1 MILRLLLL
9 LMGMVM
15 MAAPLAAKPLV
26 FAHRGASAWLPEET
40 LAAYERA
47 IADGADFIE
56 PDLVPT
62 KDGVL
67 VARHESNITETT
79 NVADHPEFAA
89 RRRAKVI
96 DGRAQ
101 EGWFTEDFTLAEVK
115 TLRAKERLGSL
126 RPESMAHDGQFEVA
140 TFDEIVALAARSG
153 RPVGLIPEIK
163 HPTYFAGLGFDTPG
177 KLIAAIKS
185 SAYLRRAPMI
195 VQCFEIATLKRLRD
209 ELAGM
214 RNVALLQLIQSADV
228 KQPADVVAAGGA
240 LTFEDMLT
248 PQGLAEI
255 ARYAQWIGPPLRRV
269 VPLDPAGHSGPPAA
283 LIADAHKAGLKIGV
297 FTFRPENQFL
307 PANLRNGE
315 PGVRWPQGMIADV
328 RAFVAAG
335 VDGFFTDDPA
345 LGRAAVDHKD
355 GQGGGD
361 ALRTFR

>member
-1 MILRLLLL
+1 MMMRLLLVL
-9 LMGMVM
+9 GMVM

-40 LAAYERA
+40 LAAYEQA

-79 NVADHPEFAA
+79 DVAAHGKFAA
-89 RRRAKVI
+89 RRTVKVI
-96 DGRAQ
+96 DGRSQ
-101 EGWFTEDFTLAEVK
+101 EGWFTEDFTLAELK
-115 TLRAKERLGSL
+115 TLRAKERLGAL
-126 RPESMAHDGQFEVA
+126 RPESMAHDGAFEVA
-140 TFDEIVALAARSG
+140 TLDEIVALAARSG
-153 RPVGLIPEIK
+153 KRVGLIPELK

-177 KLIAAIKS
+177 KLVAVIKAS
-185 SAYLRRAPMI
+185 PFLQRAPVI
-195 VQCFEIATLKRLRD
+195 VQCFEVATLQRLHR

-214 RNVALLQLIQSADV
+214 GNVALLQLIQSDEV

-248 PQGLAEI
+248 PQGLAGI

-269 VPLDPAGHSGPPAA
+269 IPLDTAGNTGAPGL
-283 LIADAHKAGLKIGV
+283 LIADAHRAGLKVGV

-307 PANLRNGE
+307 PANLRQGE
-315 PGVRWPQGMIADV
+315 PGARWEPGMIADV
-328 RAFVAAG
+328 RSFVAAG

-345 LGRAAVDHKD
+345 LGRAAVD
-355 GQGGGD
+355 
-361 ALRTFR
+361 